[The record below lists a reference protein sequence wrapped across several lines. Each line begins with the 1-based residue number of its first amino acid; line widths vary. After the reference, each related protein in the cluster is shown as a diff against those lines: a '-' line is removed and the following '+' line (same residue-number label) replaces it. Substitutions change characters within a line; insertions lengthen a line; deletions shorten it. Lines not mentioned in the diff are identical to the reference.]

1 VSAGLRVLRPKTR
14 AGRRA
19 RARLVRRGRA
29 GVDRKV
35 LAQARRIVEQ
45 VRRGGDDALLELVRR
60 HDRAEPRSVGDL
72 RLDVGP
78 RVETSA
84 LVPGFE
90 ETVQRA
96 VEAVERFHRASAEH
110 GRLWED
116 LRLEE
121 ADGTVIEERHLPLR
135 RVGLYVPGG
144 RFPYP
149 STVIMTAVPARLAG
163 VEEIVVVT
171 PPLAYRRS
179 AELRSVLE
187 RLGVNE
193 VWGVGGAQ
201 AIAALAYG
209 TESIAPVDF
218 IAGPGNVWVAAAK
231 QLVAGDVGVDMEA
244 GPSEVV
250 VIASAGA
257 SPDLVA
263 ADLLAQA
270 EHDPRAVAI
279 LITEDRTLA
288 RRVAR
293 AIEEQ
298 AASLPSAEVIAD
310 SLAAFGFAFV
320 VEDLDEAHDL
330 AEELAPEHLQLMG
343 EGAETLAPRIRN
355 AGAVFVGE
363 STPTVFGDYL
373 AGPSHV
379 LPTAGT
385 ARFASGLSVA
395 DFVRRSHTVRF
406 SVESAARRA
415 GDAARLADVEGLA
428 AHAASAR
435 LREPGS

>member
-1 VSAGLRVLRPKTR
+1 MSLRVLRPETR

-19 RARLVRRGRA
+19 LDRLRRRG
-29 GVDRKV
+29 GGSLDRKV
-35 LAQARRIVEQ
+35 LTQARKILREVE
-45 VRRGGDDALLELVRR
+45 RGGDEALLELARR
-60 HDRAEPRSVGDL
+60 YDKAEARSVAEL

-90 ETVQRA
+90 ETLDRTI
-96 VEAVERFHRASAEH
+96 EAVQSFHRAQAEH
-110 GRLWED
+110 ARVWED
-116 LRLEE
+116 LRLELE
-121 ADGTVIEERHLPLR
+121 DGSVIEERHLPLR

-163 VEEIVVVT
+163 VEEIVVAT

-179 AELRSVLE
+179 AELRHTLH

-201 AIAALAYG
+201 AVAALAYG
-209 TESIAPVDF
+209 TETIAPVDL

-250 VIASAGA
+250 IVASADA
-257 SPDLVA
+257 SAELVA

-270 EHDPRAVAI
+270 EHDPRAVAV
-279 LITEDRTLA
+279 LITPERDLA
-288 RRVAR
+288 RRVA
-293 AIEEQ
+293 
-298 AASLPSAEVIAD
+298 AAVEDQGEGLATSEVIGR
-310 SLAAFGFAFV
+310 SLDMYGLAFV
-320 VEDLDEAHDL
+320 VEDLEAAHDL

-343 EGAETLAPRIRN
+343 VGAEEMAPRIRN
-355 AGAVFVGE
+355 AGAVFVGQ
-363 STPTVFGDYL
+363 STPTVFGDYV

-385 ARFASGLSVA
+385 ARFSSGLSVL
-395 DFVRRSHTVRF
+395 DFVRRSHTVRL
-406 SVESAARRA
+406 SPEGASRRS
-415 GDAARLADVEGLA
+415 GDAARLADIEGLV

-435 LREPGS
+435 LREGES